1 MGDGHHGAWVL
12 SEEALE
18 PAHRFRIEVV
28 GGFVEQQHVRVRQ
41 QEAAQG
47 HPAPLSAGELGDVR
61 IPGRQAQG
69 VGGDL
74 EGALEIPAL
83 CRIDGALQLPLAL
96 EQAVHFVVVHG
107 FGELH
112 GDLVELVHEGLGFS
126 HALFN
131 VAAHVL
137 ARVELRLLGQVAHLD
152 IGLGPGLA
160 VKLPIHP
167 RHDAQEGGFSRAIQT
182 EHADF
187 GAGEKGQGDVF

>member
-1 MGDGHHGAWVL
+1 MGDGHHGARVL
-12 SEEALE
+12 SEETLE
-18 PAHRFRIEVV
+18 PAHRFRVEVV
-28 GGFVEQQHVRVRQ
+28 GGFVEQQHVWVRQ

-47 HPAPLSAGELGDVR
+47 HPAPLPAGELGDVR
-61 IPGRQAQG
+61 VPGREAQG

-83 CRIDGALQLPLAL
+83 GGVDGALQLPLAL
-96 EQAVHFVVVHG
+96 KEAVHFVVVHG

-187 GAGEKGQGDVF
+187 GAGEKGEGDVF